1 MVYYSFSYF
10 YTHWW
15 RGFLG
20 PSWHLALGQYV
31 YTNTLIYHCLFPVHI
46 INFVLIVTWF
56 PMKALSIPLL
66 SSYPFIATLSGLSL
80 ALLIGCASLLK
91 NVLSVSACSNCKMSF
106 CFLYML
112 NRSSMPYVIIL
123 EYCSEK
129 VNIVVID
136 YTNY

>member
-91 NVLSVSACSNCKMSF
+91 NVLSVSACSNCKMYF